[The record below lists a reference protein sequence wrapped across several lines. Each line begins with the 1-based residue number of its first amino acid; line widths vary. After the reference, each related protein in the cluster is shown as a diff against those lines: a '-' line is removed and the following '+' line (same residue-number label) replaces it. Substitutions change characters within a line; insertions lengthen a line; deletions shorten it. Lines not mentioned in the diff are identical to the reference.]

1 MNKDFLLIGENAFD
15 KTIKVFYKGTET
27 ECKNALMFLKQ
38 NKYEIYHLFYFHVLS
53 TRRAEKEFLLNPVLF
68 EVEYLKI

>member
-1 MNKDFLLIGENAFD
+1 MKKDFLLIGENAFD

-27 ECKNALMFLKQ
+27 ECKNAL
-38 NKYEIYHLFYFHVLS
+38 
-53 TRRAEKEFLLNPVLF
+53 VLF